1 MKITESY
8 LRNLIKEELQ
18 KVLSE
23 SDKVPNF
30 DSFENWLETQMS
42 QEKYNKLKPADK
54 KILQDRYKQALV
66 NLKAKK
72 EANPLSPEQQATE
85 DARESNRIF
94 RQSSRYPR

>member
-8 LRNLIKEELQ
+8 LRNIIKEELQ
-18 KVLSE
+18 KILSE
-23 SDKVPNF
+23 SDEER
-30 DSFENWLETQMS
+30 SFEDWVQGQMS

-54 KILQDRYKQALV
+54 KILQDRYNQYKV

-72 EANPLSPEQQATE
+72 DKLANPLSPEQQATE

-94 RQSSRYPR
+94 RQSSRYSR